1 MTEVGPWA
9 AAACY
14 SVLLFFVLASTIRM
28 RKYANVPLGLRWEL
42 YPVPGE
48 AQREH
53 GGSFLEENEWW
64 EKPASVSKAAEL
76 KELFGEMLFIKR
88 LYRSKRKVWYFSFLF
103 HGGIYLILG
112 WFVLILAGGLTQL
125 FLYPVSLAAWF
136 AYPALWSQLLFYLT
150 VGFGYVGVAAGSVGA
165 LGLLAERF
173 GNGDTRDTSEP
184 VDYFNLLFAF
194 ALLASGAAALVV
206 DPSFNVARALMTY
219 LVSGAGALAAFPSA
233 YSGALSALGAPQLV
247 LQLGLLLAF
256 VVYLPFTRLM
266 HFFGKYFTY
275 HKVLWDSTPS
285 MIGGRYNKKVGD
297 RVGRNLTLSVPWAA
311 AHIAGHANWKEVA
324 KSDED

>member
-1 MTEVGPWA
+1 MTVFWPWA

-14 SVLLFFVLASTIRM
+14 SALLFFVVASAVRV
-28 RKYANVPLGLRWEL
+28 RKYSNVPQGLRWEL
-42 YPVPGE
+42 YPVPSE

-64 EKPASVSKAAEL
+64 EKPISFSKAAEL

-88 LYRSKRKVWYFSFLF
+88 LYNSKRKVWYFSFLF

-112 WFVLILAGGLTQL
+112 WFVLILLGGLTQL
-125 FLYPVSLAAWF
+125 FLYPVSLGAWS
-136 AYPALWSQLLFYLT
+136 AYPAVWSQLLFYLT
-150 VGFGYVGVAAGSVGA
+150 VGFGYAGVVAGSVGA
-165 LGLLAERF
+165 LGLLAERL
-173 GNGDTRDTSEP
+173 GDGDTRDTSEP

-194 ALLASGAAALVV
+194 ALLASGAAALTA
-206 DPSFNVARALMTY
+206 DPSFNVARAFASY
-219 LVSGAGALAAFPSA
+219 LVSGAGALVAFPQA
-233 YSGALSALGAPQLV
+233 YSGTLSALGAPQIV

-285 MIGGRYNKKVGD
+285 MAGGSYNRRLGEKVGK
-297 RVGRNLTLSVPWAA
+297 NLTMGVPWSAS
-311 AHIAGHANWKEVA
+311 HVAGKANWKEVA
-324 KSDED
+324 KSD